1 MTEYKRTK
9 CPKCNNENPRMLHDE
24 PNKDKI
30 LYYSMQGTPVYSRN
44 IKCGDCGHK
53 WSKSATA

>member
-24 PNKDKI
+24 PDKSNI
-30 LYYSMQGTPVYSRN
+30 LYYSIENV
-44 IKCGDCGHK
+44 IK
-53 WSKSATA
+53 TFR